1 MTLKCPSCG
10 AVSFVSAGGRQ
21 EKVPDAP
28 SMDTRNKENTPY
40 LTRRRRCKKCGHLFS
55 TREYEVKELRSIML
69 AVQTDAMTPVS
80 EKYLDSLTA
89 EIESLLEELFSWS
102 GYVKKQK
109 KLLKQRRKTD
119 AN

>member
-10 AVSFVSAGGRQ
+10 AVSFVSAGGHQ

-28 SMDTRNKENTPY
+28 SVSTRNRDNTSY

-55 TREYEVKELRSIML
+55 TREYEVKELRSRML
-69 AVQTDAMTPVS
+69 AVKTDAMTPVS

-102 GYVKKQK
+102 GYVKKT
-109 KLLKQRRKTD
+109 KTTTKTKEE
-119 AN
+119 N